1 MTRAAL
7 DDLLPLTPLQEG
19 MLFHNVYDESALD
32 FYAAQLVVDLDGDLD
47 TEALRSAGQ
56 ALLDRHPNLRAGFRH
71 QGLSRPVQMIPRSV
85 RLPLAVHDVTG
96 EPEEDRDAAATRIVA
111 ADRTTRFRL
120 DRPPLVRLTLVRLG
134 EQRHRL
140 ALTLHHILADG
151 WSTGVLWRDLLA
163 LYERGGNPAGLP
175 PVAPYRSYLAWLKRQ
190 DPEAA
195 RTAWRDA
202 LAGLDGPT
210 LVAPHDTT
218 APELP
223 AQVRRTLAEDTTTR
237 LTRWCREHGV
247 TLSTAVQT
255 AWVLVLAQLTG
266 RDDVVTGITVSG
278 RPADVPGVE
287 TMVGLFINT
296 VPLRVRL
303 RAGETLG
310 ELARRVQL
318 ESLDLLPYHHLG
330 LAEIQGLSGHQRL
343 FDAPTVFEN
352 HPGGRAP
359 GSSAP
364 RESGLRAS
372 RVRGHDSTH
381 YPLALVAAPG
391 PGLVLRID
399 HRPAAVAGDTAR
411 RILDRVAR
419 VLELL
424 ADAPGTRASGADL
437 LEAGERERLLAWSAG
452 PPAPDAAT
460 LPALFEERVARTPEA
475 VAIVDDRESV
485 TFAEL
490 NRRANHLAHRL
501 IARGA
506 GPESLVAVL
515 LGRDARLPAAL
526 LAVVKAGGAYL
537 PLDPAHPPA
546 RIAALLAS
554 ARPSCVITTS
564 DIAAPAGL
572 PVPRDGS
579 AGLPVL
585 PDGSAGLPVL
595 LLDEPAGDGPE
606 HDPVDADR
614 RAPLTPAHP
623 AYVIHTSGSTGKPK
637 GVLVTHQGL
646 AALVAGQE
654 RVFATGPGR
663 RVLQFAALSFDAT
676 SSELWVTLVSGAT
689 LVLTAG
695 ERMLPGE
702 PLAGLI
708 AERAVDCVTL
718 PPTALAMLPDGALPA
733 GATLVVAGE
742 PCPPALVAKW
752 APGRRMINAYGPTE
766 NTVCATMSDPLTA
779 EAGVP
784 PIGRPIDGTRA
795 YVLDDRL
802 GLAATEVAGELY
814 LAGPGLAR
822 GYVDRPDLT
831 AERFTADPYGPPG
844 ARMYRTGDRAR
855 RRADGSLDF
864 LGRVDDQVKIRGFRV
879 EPAEIEA
886 ALGEHPDVAQAAVIA
901 RAEPDGERRL
911 VAYVV
916 PRPGAGD
923 PDVRAHLGA
932 RLPAHMIPGAVV
944 ILDAMPVTPNGK
956 VDVRALPAPEQNG
969 AAGGRPPR
977 DPREEILCGLFA
989 EVLGVARVGIDD
1001 DFFALGGHSLL
1012 ATKLVGRIRAALGVE
1027 LPVRRLFDA
1036 PTVAALGEVLDD
1048 GQERRPPVVAVRP
1061 RPQRLPLSAAQRRL
1075 WFLNQVEGPSPTYNV
1090 PMPMRL
1096 RGKLDI
1102 GALRAALADVT
1113 ARHETLRTVFAE
1125 DDEGPVQIVLP
1136 AVVPDFDVVHV
1147 SHADVTATIAEITG
1161 YRFDLAA
1168 SSPPF
1173 RVRLLVLGGDEHVLV
1188 LLVHHIATDGWSM
1201 PLLAGDLTRAY
1212 AARRDGSAPR
1222 WPALPVAYADYALW
1236 QRDVLGEEVLD
1247 RQTRHWTGALAGLP
1261 VELALPADRPR
1272 PAVGTQRGGEVAFEV
1287 PAALHTA
1294 LAVLARGRRA
1304 TLFMVLQAAVAGLL
1318 SRLGAGADI
1327 PIGTPV
1333 AGRPDT
1339 ALEGLVGFFVN
1350 TLVLRTDTSGDPAFT
1365 DLVGRV
1371 RETDLA
1377 AYANQDVPFERL
1389 VEVLN
1394 PPRSLSRHPLF
1405 QVMLSLNNTE
1415 PTLPGVPSSGLTVER
1430 ERVAL
1435 RTAKFDLLFSFAER
1449 TGADGQPLGILGSV
1463 QYSTDLFEAGTARNL
1478 ASRLVRLLTA
1488 VATDPKTRLSRLEIL
1503 DAGERDRV
1511 LRAWNGADRPN
1522 DPRGLAQRLADRVA
1536 ATPDACAVR
1545 SGDVALTYRELDE
1558 AAGRLAGALLARGA
1572 GHDDV
1577 VAVALPRSVDQV
1589 VAFCAAIRA
1598 GAIYLPIDLKLP
1610 PERIAT
1616 VLAAAGP
1623 AVLVT
1628 GDEPHPWAAGL
1639 PVLRI
1644 GDTAGAP
1651 APEPVPVSP
1660 ETGLYL
1666 LYTSGSTGTPKGV
1679 VVPHRTILNL
1689 LDWQRDTLP
1698 SRPGR
1703 VTAQFA
1709 PTGFDVSVQETC
1721 HALTTGATL
1730 VICPEDVRRDGSAL
1744 VRWLDANRVE
1754 ELFAANLVVE
1764 AVAEN
1769 AAAAGLTL
1777 PALTDVIQA
1786 GEALRPSGATHAFFA
1801 AVPGRRLHNQYGPTE
1816 SHVVTGTVLDAD
1828 PAGWPA
1834 RPPIGRPVH
1843 NTRVYVLDAALRPV
1857 PPGITGELYLAGDA
1871 LARGY
1876 AGRADLTAERFVA
1889 CPPGPAGQRMYR
1901 TGDLVR
1907 WTADGELDYLGRADS
1922 QVKIRGFRVEP
1933 GEVEAALGTHPAV
1946 SRAAVVAHD
1955 GALVAYVVPAPG
1967 TDRRDWAEFLG
1978 RLLPEH
1984 MVPGFFVPLDALPVT
1999 ANGKLDRTALPPVDT
2014 SGPRRAPRTP
2024 QEETLSEIFG
2034 ELLGRPPAG
2043 VDDDFFRLGGHSFLA
2058 TRLVRRIRER
2068 FGVDLSVR
2076 SVFEAPTVAALAREL
2091 GSNADRDAFGVILP
2105 LRRAGDRPPLFCV
2118 HPASGTS
2125 WSYAG
2130 LMAHLPPDQP
2140 LYGVQARGLG
2150 APDGLPPSVEEMAA
2164 DYADEM
2170 QAAYPEGP
2178 YRLLGW
2184 SFGGLVA
2191 HAAAV
2196 ELQRRGAVV
2205 DRLIIVDAYPS
2216 PDEQLPDRTDDE
2228 IIASL
2233 LPAGFAYEPGE
2244 LAADRDAVLTRYAA
2258 HLSSAGHRLAGLG
2271 EQGLKDSMRVYVNNA
2286 RIMAGYRPQR
2296 FLGDLL
2302 FFTGALKS
2310 EATASREAFTADA
2323 WQPHIKGEVENH
2335 DIDVTHDKM
2344 LSDPSS
2350 VTVIGRVVATSLGN
2364 SGAEFAGISDL
2375 RS

>member
-47 TEALRSAGQ
+47 QDALRAAGQ

-71 QGLSRPVQMIPRSV
+71 EGLSRPVQMIPKKV
-85 RLPLAVHDVTG
+85 RLPLAVHDLAG
-96 EPEEDRDAAATRIVA
+96 QPEDEREAAAARIVA

-134 EQRHRL
+134 ERRHRL

-163 LYERGGNPAGLP
+163 LYERRGDPAGLP
-175 PVAPYRSYLAWLKRQ
+175 PVAPYRSYLAWLKKQ

-195 RTAWRDA
+195 RTAWREA

-210 LVAPHDTT
+210 LVAPHDTG
-218 APELP
+218 AAELP
-223 AQVRRTLAEDTTTR
+223 AQVRRVLPEDTTTR
-237 LTRWCREHGV
+237 LTRWCRAHGV

-255 AWVLVLAQLTG
+255 AWVLVLGRLTG

-303 RAGETLG
+303 RDDETVG

-330 LAEIQGLSGHQRL
+330 LAEIQGLGGHQRL

-359 GSSAP
+359 GSAAP

-391 PGLVLRID
+391 PGLVLRVD
-399 HRPAAVAGDTAR
+399 HRPAAVDPDSAR

-424 ADAPGTRASGADL
+424 ADAPGTPVSDADL
-437 LEAGERERLLAWSAG
+437 LEPGERDRLLEWSTG
-452 PPAPDAAT
+452 PAAPAAAT
-460 LPALFEERVARTPEA
+460 LPALFEERVARTPDA
-475 VAIVDDRESV
+475 VAVVDDGGSV

-490 NRRANHLAHRL
+490 NRRANRLAHRL
-501 IARGA
+501 ITRGA

-515 LGRDARLPAAL
+515 LGRDARLPATL
-526 LAVVKAGGAYL
+526 LAVVKAGAAYL

-546 RIAALLAS
+546 RIAALIA
-554 ARPSCVITTS
+554 AAQPSCLITTG
-564 DIAAPAGL
+564 DIAAPEG
-572 PVPRDGS
+572 V
-579 AGLPVL
+579 
-585 PDGSAGLPVL
+585 PVL
-595 LLDEPAGDGPE
+595 LLDDGPAGDGPD

-614 RAPLTPAHP
+614 HAPLSPAHP

-702 PLAGLI
+702 PLAALL

-718 PPTALAMLPDGALPA
+718 PPTALAMLPDDALPA

-766 NTVCATMSDPLTA
+766 NTVCATMSDPLTG

-802 GLAATEVAGELY
+802 ALAATGVAGELY

-831 AERFTADPYGPPG
+831 AERFTADPYGPSG

-855 RRADGSLDF
+855 WRADGRLDF
-864 LGRVDDQVKIRGFRV
+864 LGRADDQVKIRGFRI
-879 EPAEIEA
+879 EPAEIET
-886 ALGEHPDVAQAAVIA
+886 ALGEHADVAQAAVIA
-901 RAEPDGERRL
+901 RAEPDGGKRL

-916 PRPGAGD
+916 LRDGANH
-923 PDVRAHLGA
+923 PDLRAHLA
-932 RLPAHMIPGAVV
+932 ERLPAHMIPGAVV
-944 ILDAMPVTPNGK
+944 TLDAMPVTPNGK
-956 VDVRALPAPEQNG
+956 VDTRALPEPEQNG

-1012 ATKLVGRIRAALGVE
+1012 ATKLAGRIRAALGVE
-1027 LPVRRLFDA
+1027 LAVRRLFDA
-1036 PTVAALGEVLDD
+1036 PTVAALAGVLDD
-1048 GQERRPPVVAVRP
+1048 GLERRPPVRAFRP
-1061 RPQRLPLSAAQRRL
+1061 RPERLPLSAAQRRL

-1090 PMPMRL
+1090 PMPIRL
-1096 RGKLDI
+1096 RGALDV

-1113 ARHETLRTVFAE
+1113 ERHETLRTVFAE
-1125 DDEGPVQIVLP
+1125 DDEGPRQIVLDG
-1136 AVVPDFDVVHV
+1136 AAPDFAIVEVAPDGV
-1147 SHADVTATIAEITG
+1147 AAAIAEVAG
-1161 YRFDLAA
+1161 HRFDLAA
-1168 SSPPF
+1168 GAPPF
-1173 RVRLLVLGGDEHVLV
+1173 RARLLTLGGDDYVLV
-1188 LLVHHIATDGWSM
+1188 LVVHHVATDGWSM

-1212 AARRDGSAPR
+1212 AARRDGTAPR
-1222 WPALPVAYADYALW
+1222 WPELPVSYADYALW

-1247 RQTRHWTGALAGLP
+1247 RQIRHWTEALAGLP
-1261 VELALPADRPR
+1261 VELPLPVDRPR
-1272 PAVGTQRGGEVAFEV
+1272 PAVGTQRGGEVTFEV

-1294 LAVLARGRRA
+1294 LAGLARGRRA

-1318 SRLGAGADI
+1318 SRLGGGADI

-1333 AGRPDT
+1333 AGRPDA

-1350 TLVLRTDTSGDPAFT
+1350 TLVLRTDVSGDPAFS
-1365 DLVGRV
+1365 DLVSRV

-1377 AYANQDVPFERL
+1377 AYAHQDVPFERL
-1389 VEVLN
+1389 VEALN

-1415 PTLPGVPSSGLTVER
+1415 PPLAGAPSSGLTVER
-1430 ERVAL
+1430 ERVTL
-1435 RTAKFDLLFSFAER
+1435 TTAKFDLLFSFAER
-1449 TGADGQPLGILGSV
+1449 TGTDGQPLGIQGAV
-1463 QYSTDLFEAGTARNL
+1463 QYSADLFDAGTARSL
-1478 ASRLVRLLTA
+1478 ANRLLRLLTA
-1488 VATDPKTRLSRLEIL
+1488 AATDPKTRLSRLDVL
-1503 DAGERDRV
+1503 DAAERDRV
-1511 LRAWNGADRPN
+1511 LRGWNGADRPG
-1522 DPRGLAQRLADRVA
+1522 DGRGLAQRLADQVA
-1536 ATPDACAVR
+1536 ASPDAIAVR
-1545 SGDVALTYRELDE
+1545 YGDEALTYRELDG
-1558 AAGRLAGALLARGA
+1558 AAARLAGSLAARGA
-1572 GHDDV
+1572 ARDSV
-1577 VAVALPRSVDQV
+1577 VAVALPRSVDQA
-1589 VAFCAAIRA
+1589 VAFCATVRA
-1598 GAIYLPIDLKLP
+1598 GVTYLPIDLKLP
-1610 PERIAT
+1610 ADRIAA
-1616 VLAAAGP
+1616 VLAAAKP
-1623 AVLVT
+1623 SVLIIG
-1628 GDEPHPWAAGL
+1628 GDPEPWAVAH
-1639 PVLRI
+1639 PVLRL
-1644 GDTAGAP
+1644 GDPAP
-1651 APEPVPVSP
+1651 AGPAAFAPAHPD
-1660 ETGLYL
+1660 TGLYL
-1666 LYTSGSTGTPKGV
+1666 LFTSGSTGTPKGV

-1698 SRPGR
+1698 SEPGR
-1703 VTAQFA
+1703 ITAQFA
-1709 PTGFDVSVQETC
+1709 PTGFDVSVQETF

-1730 VICPEDVRRDGSAL
+1730 EICPEEVRRDGPAL
-1744 VRWLDANRVE
+1744 VRWLDATGVN

-1777 PALTDVIQA
+1777 PALTDVVQA
-1786 GEALRPSGATHAFFA
+1786 GEALRPSGATRAFFA
-1801 AVPGRRLHNQYGPTE
+1801 AVPGRWLHNQYGPTE

-1834 RPPIGRPVH
+1834 RPGIGRPVH
-1843 NTRVYVLDAALRPV
+1843 NTRVYVLDASLRPV

-1876 AGRADLTAERFVA
+1876 AGRADLTAERFTA
-1889 CPPGPAGQRMYR
+1889 CPYGPPGERMYR

-1907 WTADGELDYLGRADS
+1907 WTPRGELDYLGRADS

-1933 GEVEAALGTHPAV
+1933 GEVEVALAGHPGV
-1946 SRAAVVAHD
+1946 SRAAVLAHD

-1967 TDRRDWAEFLG
+1967 ADRRDWAEHLG
-1978 RLLPEH
+1978 RLLPDH
-1984 MVPGFFVPLDALPVT
+1984 MVPAHFVALDVLPVT
-1999 ANGKLDRTALPPVDT
+1999 ANGKLDRAALPAVDT
-2014 SGPRRAPRTP
+2014 TGPRRLPRTP
-2024 QEETLSEIFG
+2024 QEETLSELFG

-2058 TRLVRRIRER
+2058 TRLVRRIRET

-2091 GSNADRDAFGVILP
+2091 GSDADRDAFGVILP
-2105 LRRAGDRPPLFCV
+2105 LRRTGDRPPLFCV

-2130 LMAHLPPDQP
+2130 LMAHLPPEHP

-2150 APDGLPPSVEEMAA
+2150 AEPATLPASVEQMAA
-2164 DYADEM
+2164 DYADEV
-2170 QAAYPEGP
+2170 QAAYPDGP

-2196 ELQRRGAVV
+2196 ELQRRGATV
-2205 DRLIIVDAYPS
+2205 DRLIIVDAYPN
-2216 PDEQLPDRTDDE
+2216 PAEALPDRTDEE
-2228 IIASL
+2228 IIAAL
-2233 LPAGFAYEPGE
+2233 LPDDFAYDPGE
-2244 LAADRDAVLTRYAA
+2244 LAADRDAVLTRYAE
-2258 HLSSAGHRLAGLG
+2258 HLDRTGHRLAGLG
-2271 EQGLKDSMRVYVNNA
+2271 AQGLKDSMRVYLNNS
-2286 RIMAGYRPQR
+2286 RIMAGYRPEP

-2310 EATASREAFTADA
+2310 EAAAGRDEFTAAA
-2323 WQPHIKGEVENH
+2323 WQPHIKGEIENH
-2335 DIDVTHDKM
+2335 DIDASHDKM

-2350 VTVIGRVVATSLGN
+2350 VAAIGRVVAVSLN
-2364 SGAEFAGISDL
+2364 DSETEFTGISDL